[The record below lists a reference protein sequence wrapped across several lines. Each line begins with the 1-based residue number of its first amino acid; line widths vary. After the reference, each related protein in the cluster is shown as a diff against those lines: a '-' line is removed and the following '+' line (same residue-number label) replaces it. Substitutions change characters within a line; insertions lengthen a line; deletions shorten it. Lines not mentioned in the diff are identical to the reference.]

1 MKFWCEYPSQKVSPS
16 DRMFND
22 VAMGVYPDFDG
33 YGCHLPSDW
42 NKTLRKSE
50 SISFIMPMQQEYD
63 GFGVQKI
70 ENTAVSVVLV
80 NGGDGTV
87 IAATQVKAKDY
98 NKQLSGVEYTVNND
112 ASVRIENNRLIV
124 YTPEVQIIDIFSADG
139 RQLYSGK
146 ANAGESALDLVV
158 DGFLIVRLNNKTFKL
173 LAT

>member
-1 MKFWCEYPSQKVSPS
+1 
-16 DRMFND
+16 
-22 VAMGVYPDFDG
+22 
-33 YGCHLPSDW
+33 
-42 NKTLRKSE
+42 
-50 SISFIMPMQQEYD
+50 MQQEYD

-146 ANAGESALDLVV
+146 ADAGESALDLVV

-173 LAT
+173 LAM